1 MRIAIYSPY
10 LDSFGGGERYILTIG
25 EILSPIHKIEL
36 LIDNHLSA
44 IDTQSLKSDLES
56 QLNLDLSRVSLIK
69 APLGKKGSFFKR
81 LAFLRRYDII
91 FYLTDGSIF
100 FSTAKKGI
108 IHFQVPF
115 INKSPNNLWE
125 RVKLSTW
132 DEAIYNSN
140 FTRKYLEKDWSIKGR
155 VVYPPV
161 DIKSIKPL
169 KKKKQI
175 VSVGR
180 FFGYLRS
187 KKQEVMIQA
196 FADLYNLGRIKNW
209 SLHLA
214 GAARGGDETYL
225 KELKQLAKN
234 LPIEFYPNLAFDKLV
249 TLYGESS
256 IYWHAAGFGETNP
269 ERFEHFGITTVEAMA
284 GGCVPVVIN
293 SGGQPEIVEDDKSG
307 FLWNDIDELKEKTLS
322 LISNPLKLKNMSNVA
337 IFRSSLFSK
346 EKFAKAILN
355 IANDK

>member
-25 EILSPIHKIEL
+25 EILSPIHKTEL
-36 LIDNHLSA
+36 LIDNHLSK
-44 IDTQSLKSDLES
+44 IDTQSLKSELES

-69 APLGKKGSFFKR
+69 APLGEESSFFKR
-81 LAFLRRYDII
+81 LAFLKRYDII

-115 INKSPNNLWE
+115 INKPQNNLWE
-125 RVKLSTW
+125 KVKLSTW
-132 DEAIYNSN
+132 DEAIYNSQ
-140 FTRKYLEKDWSIKGR
+140 FTCGYIEKEWKIKGK

-161 DIKSIKPL
+161 DIESIKPL

-196 FADLYNLGRIKNW
+196 FAGLYKLGRIKNW
-209 SLHLA
+209 SFHLA
-214 GAARGGDETYL
+214 GAVRGGDEAYL
-225 KELKQLAKN
+225 EELKQLAKS
-234 LPIEFYPNLAFDKLV
+234 LPIEFYPNLAFGKLV
-249 TLYGESS
+249 TLYGQSS
-256 IYWHAAGFGETNP
+256 IYWHAAGYGETNP
-269 ERFEHFGITTVEAMA
+269 EKLEHFGITTVEAMA

-307 FLWNDIDELKEKTLS
+307 FLWNDIDSLKEKTLS
-322 LISNPLKLKNMSNVA
+322 LINDQLKLKNMSDAA
-337 IFRSSLFSK
+337 ISRSSLFSK
-346 EKFAKAILN
+346 EKFAKAILA
-355 IANDK
+355 IINDK